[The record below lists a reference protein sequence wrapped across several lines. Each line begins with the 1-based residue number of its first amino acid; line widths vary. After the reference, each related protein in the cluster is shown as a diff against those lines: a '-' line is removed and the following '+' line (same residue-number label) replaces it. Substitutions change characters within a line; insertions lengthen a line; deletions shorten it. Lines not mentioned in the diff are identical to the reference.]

1 MRRACT
7 KLVAKVRSQIRKKS
21 VKGRVACSTELA
33 GCLFDPP
40 KVLSPLLVC
49 CRFIRYQSDL
59 PLVSRGFSAASGMRT
74 KCPPELQSGS
84 RRVLEIHTPTRDT
97 LTLTW
102 GGLMSSQGGSLHH
115 SQQCSAPSTRSCALY
130 LGFITVRR
138 ACLKLVAKT
147 RRQLRKG
154 SAKGDV
160 TCSTELTRHVR
171 WSHSETDSPLL
182 VCSRFIRYQSGL
194 PLVPR
199 GCSAAFSVW
208 TKCPPDWASGS
219 DRLLDIHTPTHGRL
233 SLAWG
238 RLDVK
243 SRHPLH
249 HSQQCSTTTTCF
261 CTVTR
266 GPITVRTVDP
276 KPVAKS
282 RGDASRSRTA
292 RKVMLH
298 AARSWLIVLPWERRR
313 CEQLTCWRLYQG
325 WNGFCAAGFRS
336 EHALDGKNEA
346 Q

>member
-1 MRRACT
+1 MRRAGT

-130 LGFITVRR
+130 LGSITVRR
-138 ACLKLVAKT
+138 AYLKLVAKT

-154 SAKGDV
+154 STKCRV
-160 TCSTELTRHVR
+160 
-171 WSHSETDSPLL
+171 
-182 VCSRFIRYQSGL
+182 VCSMEITPHVLEPLRSSISPARLL
-194 PLVPR
+194 PLHSVSKRPSAGLSRLQRRLQRVDKVPSR
-199 GCSAAFSVW
+199 LGERKRSSSRYTHTNMPEGQAEPRSGAA
-208 TKCPPDWASGS
+208 
-219 DRLLDIHTPTHGRL
+219 
-233 SLAWG
+233 
-238 RLDVK
+238 
-243 SRHPLH
+243 
-249 HSQQCSTTTTCF
+249 
-261 CTVTR
+261 
-266 GPITVRTVDP
+266 
-276 KPVAKS
+276 
-282 RGDASRSRTA
+282 
-292 RKVMLH
+292 
-298 AARSWLIVLPWERRR
+298 
-313 CEQLTCWRLYQG
+313 
-325 WNGFCAAGFRS
+325 
-336 EHALDGKNEA
+336 
-346 Q
+346 